1 MTPYIPYCG
10 AAPAPGHLVWNTD
23 PVLVACLLGLGALY
37 GGRARLRAIEGWRQ
51 GCFWSGWLLLSLALL
66 SPLCNLSVALFSARI
81 AQHVVL
87 TLLAAPLLVLGQVG
101 RILFPFCEKLP
112 VPAAIRSLV
121 AGPHACWVSAV
132 VFAIAMWLWHEPALY
147 DATFQ
152 STLVYWTMHISMIG
166 AAVLFWDA
174 AFLSQGFLAGSLFSI
189 FATMLQ
195 MSLLGAIF
203 TFART
208 PLFSVH
214 ALTTLP
220 WDMSPSEDQQLG
232 GLIMWVIGGAILAAW
247 GILALLL
254 SVKEK
259 DETDA
264 FERES
269 VRARARVG

>member
-1 MTPYIPYCG
+1 M
-10 AAPAPGHLVWNTD
+10 AARLLLVG
-23 PVLVACLLGLGALY
+23 LAVAELGPSFAALQFKRRTLLGANCATC
-37 GGRARLRAIEGWRQ
+37 R
-51 GCFWSGWLLLSLALL
+51 
-66 SPLCNLSVALFSARI
+66 
-81 AQHVVL
+81 L

-121 AGPHACWVSAV
+121 AGPHACWVGAL

-195 MSLLGAIF
+195 MSLLGAIL

-220 WDMSPSEDQQLG
+220 WTCHLG
-232 GLIMWVIGGAILAAW
+232 GPTAW
-247 GILALLL
+247 RSDNVGDRRGNSRRLGHFCPSAQRQG
-254 SVKEK
+254 
-259 DETDA
+259 
-264 FERES
+264 ER
-269 VRARARVG
+269 